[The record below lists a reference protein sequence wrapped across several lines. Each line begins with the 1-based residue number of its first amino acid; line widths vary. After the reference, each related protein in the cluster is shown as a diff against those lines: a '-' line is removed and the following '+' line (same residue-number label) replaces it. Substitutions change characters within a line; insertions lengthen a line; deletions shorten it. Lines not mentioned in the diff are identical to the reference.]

1 MASGDWIHIQESS
14 KKVSILRITRA
25 SNFYSE
31 KGNRDMGRRKP
42 KMSPLLLEWN
52 GRCHLS

>member
-1 MASGDWIHIQESS
+1 MASGDCIHIEELS

-25 SNFYSE
+25 SNFHSE

>member
-52 GRCHLS
+52 DRCHLS